1 VLLTDR
7 SRTPDMIVGIDIGTQ
22 SLKVAVVDRAMRVC
36 GEAAAP
42 YRPSLPR
49 PGWAEQDPAL
59 WERALGPTVAAALR
73 QAGTAPAQVEALG
86 ICGQLDGCVPVDAA
100 GRALTPCLI
109 WMDRRAQAEI
119 ADVPAALVRRR
130 AGLVADAGHMG
141 AKIRWLKRHDA
152 RATAAARFHQ
162 PVSYLVERLTGSA
175 VIDHALAS
183 TTMVYGL
190 ERRAF
195 DPALLEL
202 FEINAAELPT
212 LAEATDRAGPLS
224 PEGAALTGLPA
235 GLPVAVGTGD
245 DFSTPLGAG
254 VVKPGQLTVT
264 LGTGE
269 VIGAVHPRPAIDDSG
284 LVETHAY
291 PGGAYFLENPGWLSG
306 GAATWLCELLGID
319 GFGALD
325 AAAAAAPIGADGLI
339 FIPALTGAMAP
350 EWHADARGC
359 FYGLTAAHGRPHLAR
374 ALLEGCAFAM
384 RDVADRL
391 QEMGAEFGAILLLG
405 GGARS
410 RLWAQMRADILGL
423 PALVP
428 SRVDTSPVGAAMLAA
443 VASGLVVDLRTAAEM
458 AQEAMAP
465 VLPVAANRGAY
476 QEAYSRYRRLFDSLR
491 PMFERAPPRSTARVI
506 RLSRGAGAR

>member
-1 VLLTDR
+1 
-7 SRTPDMIVGIDIGTQ
+7 MIVGIDIGTQ

-36 GEAAAP
+36 GEAATS
-42 YRPSLPR
+42 YRPSFPQ

-59 WERALGPTVAAALR
+59 WERALGPTIAAALHE
-73 QAGTAPAQVEALG
+73 AGAAPTQVEALG
-86 ICGQLDGCVPVDAA
+86 ICGQLDGCVAVDAD

-109 WMDRRAQAEI
+109 WMDRRAQVEI
-119 ADVPAALVRRR
+119 GDVPAALVRKR
-130 AGLVADAGHMG
+130 AGLVADAGHMA
-141 AKIRWLKRHDA
+141 AKVRWLKRHDA
-152 RATAAARFHQ
+152 RAAGAARFHQ
-162 PVSYLVERLTGSA
+162 PVSYLVERLTGTS

-183 TTMVYGL
+183 TTMAYAL
-190 ERRAF
+190 DQRAF
-195 DPALLEL
+195 DPALLGL
-202 FEINAAELPT
+202 FEIEAGELPA
-212 LAEATDRAGPLS
+212 LAEATDRAGSLS
-224 PEGAALTGLPA
+224 PAGAALTGLPA

-254 VVKPGQLTVT
+254 VVEPGQLAVI

-269 VIGAVHPRPAIDDSG
+269 VIGAVHPRPVIDDAG

-306 GAATWLCELLGID
+306 GAVAWLCELLGID

-325 AAAAAAPIGADGLI
+325 AAAAAAPIGADGLT

-350 EWHADARGC
+350 EWNADARGC
-359 FYGLTAAHGRPHLAR
+359 FYGLTPSHGRSHLAR

-391 QEMGAEFGAILLLG
+391 QEMGAEFGALLLLG

-443 VASGLVVDLRTAAEM
+443 VASGSAADLRTTAEM
-458 AQEAMAP
+458 VQETMAP
-465 VLPVAANRGAY
+465 ILPVASNRGAY
-476 QEAYSRYRRLFDSLR
+476 QDAYSRYRRLFDSLR
-491 PMFERAPPRSTARVI
+491 PMFERAAPARSTARII
-506 RLSRGAGAR
+506 RLSREAGAR